1 MTKSWSR
8 SGKLGIEGAGSPV
21 PVVRQR
27 LVLRMMRGRM
37 GVLWGTLATALSLL
51 AGPILLSSAA
61 QAQPSLG
68 PAQKKGSSS
77 GLSVPRFVSLKAD
90 RVNLRNGPGTEYPT
104 SWVFSRAGLPVEVL
118 NEFEA
123 WRQVRDAEGATGWVL
138 HSMLSGRRTALVLP
152 WELKSG
158 EPPQTPL
165 RSDDRENAGA
175 VAIVEAGVI
184 ANVSRCDRR
193 WCLVVIGDYR
203 GYIEQDKL
211 WGVYAGEVID

>member
-1 MTKSWSR
+1 MLSR
-8 SGKLGIEGAGSPV
+8 GLAAVMGILASLASPV
-21 PVVRQR
+21 P
-27 LVLRMMRGRM
+27 
-37 GVLWGTLATALSLL
+37 LSDY
-51 AGPILLSSAA
+51 AAA
-61 QAQPSLG
+61 QPVGS
-68 PAQKKGSSS
+68 PQKKGSSS
-77 GLSVPRFVSLKAD
+77 GLTIPRFVSLKAD
-90 RVNLRNGPGTEYPT
+90 RVNLRNGPGTDYPT

-158 EPPQTPL
+158 ERAPQTPL
-165 RSDDRENAGA
+165 RSDDRESAGT

-184 ANVSRCDRR
+184 ANVSRCDKR

-203 GYIEQDKL
+203 GYIEQNKL
-211 WGVYAGEVID
+211 WGVYAGEVIN

>member
-1 MTKSWSR
+1 
-8 SGKLGIEGAGSPV
+8 
-21 PVVRQR
+21 
-27 LVLRMMRGRM
+27 M
-37 GVLWGTLATALSLL
+37 GALSRALVATLGLL
-51 AGPILLSSAA
+51 AGPVLLSGHA
-61 QAQPSLG
+61 QAQAAVGAL
-68 PAQKKGSSS
+68 QKKGSSS

-152 WELKSG
+152 WELKAS
-158 EPPQTPL
+158 ERPPQTHL
-165 RSDDRENAGA
+165 RNDDSENART
-175 VAIVEAGVI
+175 VAIIEAGVI
-184 ANVSRCDRR
+184 ANVSRCDSR

-203 GYIEQDKL
+203 GYIEQNKL